1 VTDSLKG
8 PKSYKCEVRVCYKC
22 LLNLHMKL
30 HYHSEPIY
38 FSPRLNN
45 YISMNYRAGSRH
57 QAYFVYIILTATLL
71 GASPEPLSAQDE
83 EIEEIVVTSTRSR
96 RSFEALPT
104 RVEVL
109 GGEEINEK
117 ANMKPGDIRMLLNES
132 TGIHVQ
138 QTSAT
143 SFNSSIR
150 IQGLEGKY
158 TQLLRDGLPLY
169 SGFSGGLSLLQ
180 IAPLDLRQVEVIKG
194 ANSTLYGGGAIAGL
208 VNLVTRVPTDEPE
221 LSLLVNGT
229 SADGMD
235 TSAFYSARSGDLGTT
250 VFASYNMSD
259 GYDPADIGFSAIPK
273 FERWTVNPKL
283 FVYDEDS
290 ELSLGISAIK
300 EDRLGGDMQY
310 IAGDR
315 SQAAYFEDSAT
326 LRLSTQLA
334 YSRLYES
341 GNELVLRNSVSR
353 FRRDLLVPEFEFS
366 GTQLSSFSELHLL
379 GTTGSLDWVAG
390 LNLWTEG
397 FDQGT
402 AAAPMKIDYDQR
414 TIGAFAQG
422 TRTLSE
428 NWTLEA
434 GFRVDH
440 DADYGE
446 FILPRISL
454 LYTGMQ
460 NTALRLGGGLGYKL
474 PTPFSEEAERLQF
487 QGVRPLQI
495 DSLEAER
502 SAGVN
507 ADLNHSLQ
515 FSGSLSLDLNLLLF
529 YTRVNDP
536 LNLVEV
542 GADEYVYRQP
552 VPYIDTRG
560 MEMNAVWRWNSF
572 KFFLGYT
579 HADALEHQDN
589 AKVEALLIP
598 KDRVNLVYVYERE
611 DDIRIGLE
619 AYYYG
624 QQALQSGAKS
634 PDYWVFGLMTE
645 KIVNDDFSFFLNFEN
660 FGDTRQTRDGEIFT
674 GTQNN
679 PEFMDIYA
687 PLDGFVVNGG
697 VKIRF

>member
-1 VTDSLKG
+1 
-8 PKSYKCEVRVCYKC
+8 
-22 LLNLHMKL
+22 
-30 HYHSEPIY
+30 
-38 FSPRLNN
+38 
-45 YISMNYRAGSRH
+45 MNYRAGPRH
-57 QAYFVYIILTATLL
+57 QAHFVYIILTATLL
-71 GASPEPLSAQDE
+71 SASPESVSAQDE

-96 RSFEALPT
+96 RSFEVLPT

-117 ANMKPGDIRMLLNES
+117 ASMKPGDIRMLLNES

-229 SADGMD
+229 SADGLD

-259 GYDPADIGFSAIPK
+259 GYDPADIGFSAIPE
-273 FERWTVNPKL
+273 FERWTINPKL
-283 FVYDEDS
+283 FVYGEES
-290 ELSLGISAIK
+290 ELSLGISAVK

-315 SQAAYFEDSAT
+315 SQPAYFEDSAT
-326 LRLSTQLA
+326 LRLSTQLT
-334 YSRLYES
+334 YSRLYQS

-390 LNLWTEG
+390 VNLWTED

-402 AAAPMKIDYDQR
+402 AAAPMKIDYDQH

-422 TRTLSE
+422 TRSLSE

-434 GFRVDH
+434 GLRVDH

-460 NTALRLGGGLGYKL
+460 NTVLRLGGGLGYKL
-474 PTPFSEEAERLQF
+474 PTPFSEEAEQVQF
-487 QGVRPLQI
+487 QGLQPLQI

-515 FSGSLSLDLNLLLF
+515 VSGSLSLDLNLLLF

-560 MEMNAVWRWNSF
+560 TEMNAVWRWDAF

-579 HADALEHQDN
+579 RADVLEHQKN
-589 AKVEALLIP
+589 VKVEALLIP

-624 QQALQSGAKS
+624 QQALQSGTKS

-645 KIVNDDFSFFLNFEN
+645 KIVNDGLSFFLNFEN
-660 FGDTRQTRDGEIFT
+660 FGDTRQTRDGKIFT
-674 GTQNN
+674 GSQTN
-679 PEFMDIYA
+679 PEFVDIYA
-687 PLDGFVVNGG
+687 PLDGFVINGG